1 LIRILQV
8 RNIDSFVESRR
19 QKTSEKDRKI
29 VQSILND
36 VRKNGDSAVK
46 KYERKFNGRKTS
58 QLRVSA
64 KEIKEAQYKISL
76 EESPALYDMK
86 REILDYSSVLM
97 QDLRI
102 RVKKH
107 DNYKEAFE
115 LMLRWADRNS
125 KWGKGTS
132 YFGRTRVSLPL
143 RLQAQLRKLGLITVG
158 GTNEY
163 FGGNKSLRLRLGL
176 RELKRSFVPIPSVG
190 CYIPGGQARYPS
202 SVVMSVVPAAVAGVK
217 RIVVVSPPGRNG
229 KIDPLTIAAAK
240 RCGATEIYKVG
251 GAQAIGALAYGTK
264 TIPKVDKIIGPGGK
278 FVSIAKSLVSDQT
291 AIDMVAGPTELGIIA
306 DASSDPELVALDLIS
321 QAEHSK
327 DTMCFVITQS
337 KTMANQIQKS
347 IEKLIPGTE
356 RSSIIKESISKNGFI
371 AVCKNENEM
380 VELANKIAPEH
391 LELMVKNAKSLS
403 QKITGAGLLLIGK
416 NTPSAASDYLLGT
429 NHILP
434 TNGFGRTRGGLSVL
448 DFLKLQTVVESEK
461 SALRKISKS
470 LKALTDA
477 EDLPNHYKAVK
488 RRLD

>member
-1 LIRILQV
+1 MIKILQV

-19 QKTSEKDRKI
+19 QKTSEKDRKT

-64 KEIKEAQYKISL
+64 KEIKEAMSKISRKERNAIDDVKFAMFSMGGL
-76 EESPALYDMK
+76 RLMDRLY
-86 REILDYSSVLM
+86 
-97 QDLRI
+97 
-102 RVKKH
+102 
-107 DNYKEAFE
+107 NYK
-115 LMLRWADRNS
+115 DTIS
-125 KWGKGTS
+125 KANGVT
-132 YFGRTRVSLPL
+132 
-143 RLQAQLRKLGLITVG
+143 Q
-158 GTNEY
+158 
-163 FGGNKSLRLRLGL
+163 
-176 RELKRSFVPIPSVG
+176 SFVPISSVG

-202 SVVMSVVPAAVAGVK
+202 STIMSVRPAARARVK
-217 RIVVVSPPGRNG
+217 RIVVVSPPGPDG

-240 RCGATEIYKVG
+240 MCGATEIYKVG
-251 GAQAIGALAYGTK
+251 GAQAIGALTFGTK
-264 TIPKVDKIIGPGGK
+264 SIPKVDKIVGPGGK

-337 KTMANQIQKS
+337 KTTAKQIQKS
-347 IEKLIPGTE
+347 VEKLIPGTE
-356 RSSIIKESISKNGFI
+356 RSSIIKASISKNGFI
-371 AVCKNENEM
+371 AVCKNQNE
-380 VELANKIAPEH
+380 VIELSNKIAPEH

-403 QKITGAGLLLIGK
+403 RKITGSGLLLIGK

-448 DFLKLQTVVESEK
+448 DFLKLQTVVESKK
-461 SALRKISKS
+461 SRLRNISDS

-477 EDLPNHYKAVK
+477 EDLPNHYNAVK

>member
-1 LIRILQV
+1 LIKILQV

-19 QKTSEKDRKI
+19 QRTSEKDRKT

-46 KYERKFNGRKTS
+46 KYERKFNGRNTS
-58 QLRVSA
+58 QLRVSV
-64 KEIKEAQYKISL
+64 KEIKEALSKISWEDDEAIEGAEYTL
-76 EESPALYDMK
+76 ATAEE
-86 REILDYSSVLM
+86 E
-97 QDLRI
+97 
-102 RVKKH
+102 
-107 DNYKEAFE
+107 
-115 LMLRWADRNS
+115 MLAWYLS
-125 KWGKGTS
+125 IPEYTS
-132 YFGRTRVSLPL
+132 GLPYL
-143 RLQAQLRKLGLITVG
+143 TK
-158 GTNEY
+158 
-163 FGGNKSLRLRLGL
+163 
-176 RELKRSFVPIPSVG
+176 SFVPIPSVG

-202 SVVMSVVPAAVAGVK
+202 SAIMSIVPAREAGVK
-217 RIVVVSPPGRNG
+217 RIVVVSPPGRDG

-240 RCGATEIYKVG
+240 KFGATEIYKVG

-264 TIPKVDKIIGPGGK
+264 SIPKVDKIVGPGGK

-291 AIDMVAGPTELGIIA
+291 AIDMIAGPTELGIIA

-337 KTMANQIQKS
+337 KTMAKQIQKS
-347 IEKLIPGTE
+347 LEKLIPGVE

-391 LELMVKNAKSLS
+391 MELMVKNAKTLS
-403 QKITGAGLLLIGK
+403 KKITGAGLLLIGK
-416 NTPSAASDYLLGT
+416 YTPSAVSDYLLGT

-434 TNGFGRTRGGLSVL
+434 TSGFGRTRGGLSVL
-448 DFLKLQTVVESEK
+448 DFVKLQTVVEANRDKLQS
-461 SALRKISKS
+461 KIWS
-470 LKALTDA
+470 LNVLTDA

-488 RRLD
+488 RRLE

>member
-1 LIRILQV
+1 MIKILQV

-19 QKTSEKDRKI
+19 QKTSEKDKKI

-64 KEIKEAQYKISL
+64 KEIKEAKSKISRKEYKAIGALDYWLGFNENWLKMNVKEAVEKMSADYKLDKELL
-76 EESPALYDMK
+76 EE
-86 REILDYSSVLM
+86 
-97 QDLRI
+97 
-102 RVKKH
+102 
-107 DNYKEAFE
+107 
-115 LMLRWADRNS
+115 DR
-125 KWGKGTS
+125 
-132 YFGRTRVSLPL
+132 FP
-143 RLQAQLRKLGLITVG
+143 II
-158 GTNEY
+158 E
-163 FGGNKSLRLRLGL
+163 KSL
-176 RELKRSFVPIPSVG
+176 VPIPSVG

-202 SVVMSVVPAAVAGVK
+202 SVVMSVTPAKKAGVK
-217 RIVVVSPPGRNG
+217 RIVVVSPPGRDG

-264 TIPKVDKIIGPGGK
+264 SIPKVDKIVGPGGK

-306 DASSDPELVALDLIS
+306 NASSDPELVALDLIS

-337 KTMANQIQKS
+337 KAMAKQIQKS

-356 RSSIIKESISKNGFI
+356 RSSIIRESISKNGFI
-371 AVCKNENEM
+371 AVCKNENE
-380 VELANKIAPEH
+380 VIELANKIAPEH
-391 LELMVKNAKSLS
+391 LELMVGNAKTLS
-403 QKITGAGLLLIGK
+403 KKITGAGLLLIGK
-416 NTPSAASDYLLGT
+416 NTPSAASDYILGT

-448 DFLKLQTVVESEK
+448 DFLKLQTVVESNKKRFLELK
-461 SALRKISKS
+461 DS

-477 EDLPNHYKAVK
+477 EGLPNHYKAVK

>member
-1 LIRILQV
+1 LIKILQV

-19 QKTSEKDRKI
+19 QKTSEKDKKI
-29 VQSILND
+29 VQAILND

-64 KEIKEAQYKISL
+64 KEIKEAQSKISS
-76 EESPALYDMK
+76 EEVTALQTMSARLSNSSPK
-86 REILDYSSVLM
+86 I
-97 QDLRI
+97 QI
-102 RVKKH
+102 RG
-107 DNYKEAFE
+107 
-115 LMLRWADRNS
+115 S
-125 KWGKGTS
+125 
-132 YFGRTRVSLPL
+132 
-143 RLQAQLRKLGLITVG
+143 RK
-158 GTNEY
+158 
-163 FGGNKSLRLRLGL
+163 
-176 RELKRSFVPIPSVG
+176 FVAIPSVG

-202 SVVMSVVPAAVAGVK
+202 SVVMSVIPAKIAGVK
-217 RIVVVSPPGRNG
+217 RIVIVSPPDRDG
-229 KIDPLTIAAAK
+229 KIDPLTIVAAK
-240 RCGATEIYKVG
+240 KCGATEIYKAG

-264 TIPKVDKIIGPGGK
+264 SILKVDKIVGPGGK

-306 DASSDPELVALDLIS
+306 DASSDPELIALDLIS

-337 KTMANQIQKS
+337 KTMAKQIQKS

-380 VELANKIAPEH
+380 IGLANEIAPEH
-391 LELMVKNAKSLS
+391 MELMVKNAKSLS
-403 QKITGAGLLLIGK
+403 KKITGAGLLLIGK
-416 NTPSAASDYLLGT
+416 NTPSSASDYLLGT

-448 DFLKLQTVVESEK
+448 DFLKIQTVIESKK
-461 SALRKISKS
+461 SGLRKISKS
-470 LKALTDA
+470 LKVLTDA

>member
-19 QKTSEKDRKI
+19 QKTSEKDRKT

-36 VRKNGDSAVK
+36 VRKNGDSAVR

-64 KEIKEAQYKISL
+64 KEIKEARSKISR
-76 EESPALYDMK
+76 EEVTALQTMSARLSNSSPK
-86 REILDYSSVLM
+86 I
-97 QDLRI
+97 QI
-102 RVKKH
+102 RG
-107 DNYKEAFE
+107 
-115 LMLRWADRNS
+115 S
-125 KWGKGTS
+125 
-132 YFGRTRVSLPL
+132 
-143 RLQAQLRKLGLITVG
+143 RK
-158 GTNEY
+158 
-163 FGGNKSLRLRLGL
+163 
-176 RELKRSFVPIPSVG
+176 FVAIPSVG

-202 SVVMSVVPAAVAGVK
+202 SVVMSVIPAKIAGVK
-217 RIVVVSPPGRNG
+217 RIVIVSPPARDG
-229 KIDPLTIAAAK
+229 KIDPLTIVAAK
-240 RCGATEIYKVG
+240 KCGATEIYKIG

-264 TIPKVDKIIGPGGK
+264 SIPKVDKIVGPGGK
-278 FVSIAKSLVSDQT
+278 FVSIAKLLVSDQT

-306 DASSDPELVALDLIS
+306 DASSDPELIALDLIS
-321 QAEHSK
+321 QAEHSR

-337 KTMANQIQKS
+337 KTMAKQIQKS

-356 RSSIIKESISKNGFI
+356 RRSIIKESISKNGFI

-380 VELANKIAPEH
+380 IGLANEIAPEH
-391 LELMVKNAKSLS
+391 MELMVKNAKTLS
-403 QKITGAGLLLIGK
+403 KKITGAGLLLIGK
-416 NTPSAASDYLLGT
+416 NTPSSASDYLLGT

-448 DFLKLQTVVESEK
+448 DFLKLQTVIESKK
-461 SALRKISKS
+461 SGLRKISKS
-470 LKALTDA
+470 LKVLTDA

>member
-1 LIRILQV
+1 LIKILQV

-19 QKTSEKDRKI
+19 QKTSEKDKKT
-29 VQSILND
+29 VQAILND

-46 KYERKFNGRKTS
+46 KYERKFNGKSTL

-64 KEIKEAQYKISL
+64 KEIKEALSKISWQDDEAIEGAEYPL
-76 EESPALYDMK
+76 ATAED
-86 REILDYSSVLM
+86 EISGFLNWLPDFM
-97 QDLRI
+97 G
-102 RVKKH
+102 
-107 DNYKEAFE
+107 KERGWSE
-115 LMLRWADRNS
+115 VQ
-125 KWGKGTS
+125 T
-132 YFGRTRVSLPL
+132 Y
-143 RLQAQLRKLGLITVG
+143 
-158 GTNEY
+158 
-163 FGGNKSLRLRLGL
+163 
-176 RELKRSFVPIPSVG
+176 SFVPIPSVG

-202 SVVMSVVPAAVAGVK
+202 SAIMSVVPARIAGVK
-217 RIVVVSPPGRNG
+217 RIVVVSPPGRDG

-240 RCGATEIYKVG
+240 KFGATEIYKVG

-264 TIPKVDKIIGPGGK
+264 SIPKVDKIVGPGGK

-291 AIDMVAGPTELGIIA
+291 AIDMVAGPTELGIMA
-306 DASSDPELVALDLIS
+306 DTSSDPELVALDLIS

-337 KTMANQIQKS
+337 KTIAKQIQKS
-347 IEKLIPGTE
+347 IEKLIPGVE

-371 AVCKNENEM
+371 AVCKNEKEM

-403 QKITGAGLLLIGK
+403 KKIIGAGLLLIGK
-416 NTPSAASDYLLGT
+416 YSPSAASDYSLGN

-448 DFLKLQTVVESEK
+448 DFLKLQTVVEADRGK
-461 SALRKISKS
+461 LRQKLRSI
-470 LKALTDA
+470 KALTDA
-477 EDLPNHYKAVK
+477 EGLPNHYKAVK

>member
-1 LIRILQV
+1 LIKILQV

-19 QKTSEKDRKI
+19 QKTSEKDRKT

-46 KYERKFNGRKTS
+46 KYEQKFNGRKTS
-58 QLRVSA
+58 QLRVSE
-64 KEIKEAQYKISL
+64 KEIKEARSKISR
-76 EESPALYDMK
+76 EEVTALQTMSARLSNSSPK
-86 REILDYSSVLM
+86 I
-97 QDLRI
+97 QI
-102 RVKKH
+102 RG
-107 DNYKEAFE
+107 
-115 LMLRWADRNS
+115 S
-125 KWGKGTS
+125 
-132 YFGRTRVSLPL
+132 
-143 RLQAQLRKLGLITVG
+143 RK
-158 GTNEY
+158 
-163 FGGNKSLRLRLGL
+163 
-176 RELKRSFVPIPSVG
+176 FVAIPSVG

-202 SVVMSVVPAAVAGVK
+202 SVVMSVIPAKIAGVK
-217 RIVVVSPPGRNG
+217 RIVVVSPPDRDG
-229 KIDPLTIAAAK
+229 KIDPLTIVAAVY
-240 RCGATEIYKVG
+240 CGATEIYKVG
-251 GAQAIGALAYGTK
+251 GAQAIGTLAYGTK
-264 TIPKVDKIIGPGGK
+264 SIPKVDKIVGPGGK

-291 AIDMVAGPTELGIIA
+291 AIDMIAGPTELGIIA
-306 DASSDPELVALDLIS
+306 DASSDPELIALDLIS

-337 KTMANQIQKS
+337 KTMAKQIQKS

-371 AVCKNENEM
+371 AVCKNQNEM

-391 LELMVKNAKSLS
+391 LELMVKNAKTLS
-403 QKITGAGLLLIGK
+403 KKITGAGLLLIGK
-416 NTPSAASDYLLGT
+416 NTPSAASDYILGT

-448 DFLKLQTVVESEK
+448 DFLKLQTVVESNKERL
-461 SALRKISKS
+461 SELRDS

>member
-1 LIRILQV
+1 LIKILQV
-8 RNIDSFVESRR
+8 RNVDSFVESRR
-19 QKTSEKDRKI
+19 QKTSEKDKKT
-29 VQSILND
+29 VQTILND

-64 KEIKEAQYKISL
+64 KEIKEAQSKINWQEVTALTDMAFNLSIEEAIPGPKYK
-76 EESPALYDMK
+76 Y
-86 REILDYSSVLM
+86 RN
-97 QDLRI
+97 I
-102 RVKKH
+102 RG
-107 DNYKEAFE
+107 Y
-115 LMLRWADRNS
+115 
-125 KWGKGTS
+125 
-132 YFGRTRVSLPL
+132 
-143 RLQAQLRKLGLITVG
+143 RKL
-158 GTNEY
+158 
-163 FGGNKSLRLRLGL
+163 
-176 RELKRSFVPIPSVG
+176 VPIPSVG
-190 CYIPGGQARYPS
+190 CYIPGGQAKYPS
-202 SVVMSVVPAAVAGVK
+202 SAIMSVVPAAIAGVK
-217 RIVVVSPPGRNG
+217 RIVVVSPPGRDG
-229 KIDPLTIAAAK
+229 KLDPSTIVAAK

-264 TIPKVDKIIGPGGK
+264 SIPKVDKIVGPGGK
-278 FVSIAKSLVSDQT
+278 FVSIAKSRVSDQT
-291 AIDMVAGPTELGIIA
+291 AIDMVAGPTELGIMA

-327 DTMCFVITQS
+327 DTMCFIITQS
-337 KTMANQIQKS
+337 KTIAKQIQKS

-371 AVCKNENEM
+371 AVCKNQNQM

-403 QKITGAGLLLIGK
+403 KKITGAGLVLIGK

-448 DFLKLQTVVESEK
+448 DFLKLQTVVES
-461 SALRKISKS
+461 S
-470 LKALTDA
+470 LDYLNYSEEDLETLTDA
-477 EDLPNHYKAVK
+477 EGLPNHYKAVK

>member
-1 LIRILQV
+1 MIKILQV

-19 QKTSEKDRKI
+19 QKTSEKDRKT

-64 KEIKEAQYKISL
+64 KEIKEARSKISRKEISAL
-76 EESPALYDMK
+76 QTMSARLSNSSPK
-86 REILDYSSVLM
+86 I
-97 QDLRI
+97 QI
-102 RVKKH
+102 RG
-107 DNYKEAFE
+107 
-115 LMLRWADRNS
+115 S
-125 KWGKGTS
+125 
-132 YFGRTRVSLPL
+132 
-143 RLQAQLRKLGLITVG
+143 RK
-158 GTNEY
+158 
-163 FGGNKSLRLRLGL
+163 
-176 RELKRSFVPIPSVG
+176 FVPIPSVG

-202 SVVMSVVPAAVAGVK
+202 SVVMSVIPAKIAGVK
-217 RIVVVSPPGRNG
+217 RIVMVSPPDRDG
-229 KIDPLTIAAAK
+229 KIDPLTIVAAK
-240 RCGATEIYKVG
+240 KCGATEIYKIG

-264 TIPKVDKIIGPGGK
+264 SIPKVDKIVGPGGK

-306 DASSDPELVALDLIS
+306 DASSDPELIALDLIS
-321 QAEHSK
+321 QAEHSR

-337 KTMANQIQKS
+337 KTMAKQIQKS

-380 VELANKIAPEH
+380 IGLANEIAPEH
-391 LELMVKNAKSLS
+391 MELMVKNAKTLS
-403 QKITGAGLLLIGK
+403 KKITGAGLLLIGK
-416 NTPSAASDYLLGT
+416 NTPSSASDYLLGT

-448 DFLKLQTVVESEK
+448 DFLKLQTVIESKK
-461 SALRKISKS
+461 SGLRKISKS
-470 LKALTDA
+470 LKVLTDA

>member
-1 LIRILQV
+1 LIKILQV

-19 QKTSEKDRKI
+19 QRTSEKDKKI

-64 KEIKEAQYKISL
+64 KEIKEARSKISRK
-76 EESPALYDMK
+76 EVTALRDMSARLLPRRK
-86 REILDYSSVLM
+86 ILADPVQWIDAGSV
-97 QDLRI
+97 
-102 RVKKH
+102 
-107 DNYKEAFE
+107 F
-115 LMLRWADRNS
+115 
-125 KWGKGTS
+125 
-132 YFGRTRVSLPL
+132 
-143 RLQAQLRKLGLITVG
+143 RK
-158 GTNEY
+158 
-163 FGGNKSLRLRLGL
+163 
-176 RELKRSFVPIPSVG
+176 FVPIPSVG

-202 SVVMSVVPAAVAGVK
+202 SVVMSVVPARKSGVK
-217 RIVVVSPPGRNG
+217 RIVVVSPPGRDG
-229 KIDPLTIAAAK
+229 KIDPLTIVAAK
-240 RCGATEIYKVG
+240 MCGATEIYKVG

-264 TIPKVDKIIGPGGK
+264 SIPKVDKIVGPGGK

-306 DASSDPELVALDLIS
+306 DTSSDSELVALDLIS

-337 KTMANQIQKS
+337 KAMAKQIQRS
-347 IEKLIPGTE
+347 LEKLIPDTE

-371 AVCKNENEM
+371 AICKNENGMIE
-380 VELANKIAPEH
+380 VANKIAPEH

-403 QKITGAGLLLIGK
+403 KKITGAGLVLIGK
-416 NTPSAASDYLLGT
+416 YAPSALSDYLTGT

-448 DFLKLQTVVESEK
+448 DFLKLQTSVQGRQGNPDPEGALK
-461 SALRKISKS
+461 SI
-470 LKALTDA
+470 TDA
-477 EDLPNHYKAVK
+477 EDLPNHYKAIK
-488 RRLD
+488 RRG